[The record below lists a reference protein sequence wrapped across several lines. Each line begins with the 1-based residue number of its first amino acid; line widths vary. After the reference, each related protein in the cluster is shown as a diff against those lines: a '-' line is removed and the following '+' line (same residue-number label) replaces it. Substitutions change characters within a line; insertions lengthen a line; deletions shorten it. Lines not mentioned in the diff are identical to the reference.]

1 MSQSG
6 LGLCP
11 TQNQPNDIGFPA
23 RKPAANCKNQQ
34 IKLDQ
39 TQLASSQVGWS
50 RWSVA
55 EGSWTKKTP
64 TLHQICAKPIGFEQ
78 KNTRSLPDLSKT
90 HWIFAG
96 FEQNPQ
102 DFH

>member
-1 MSQSG
+1 MISFSFFLKKNVIFIFFNGERERERERERELGIISPCTFVKKKKKSEFWVGVSMSQSG

-39 TQLASSQVGWS
+39 TQLASSQVG
-50 RWSVA
+50 
-55 EGSWTKKTP
+55 
-64 TLHQICAKPIGFEQ
+64 
-78 KNTRSLPDLSKT
+78 
-90 HWIFAG
+90 
-96 FEQNPQ
+96 
-102 DFH
+102 

>member
-1 MSQSG
+1 MERERERERERAWNYKSMHLCQKKKKKSEFWVGVSMSQSG

-39 TQLASSQVGWS
+39 TQLASSQVG
-50 RWSVA
+50 
-55 EGSWTKKTP
+55 
-64 TLHQICAKPIGFEQ
+64 
-78 KNTRSLPDLSKT
+78 
-90 HWIFAG
+90 
-96 FEQNPQ
+96 
-102 DFH
+102 